1 MLLRNHDYKKWLD
14 VKGYDCENAE
24 FEKYGKK
31 IKIHDFIQEG
41 KDGTEAS
48 ELVKNA
54 GGLKQLKGALEKI
67 PSSDFVIDMNMDIIQ
82 ANRIL
87 KAGQIAQKEIER
99 QAKIDAEIEKINAEI
114 EKNKQQPKDGE

>member
-1 MLLRNHDYKKWLD
+1 MLLRNHDYKKWLN
-14 VKGYDCENAE
+14 VKGYDCENAT

-54 GGLKQLKGALEKI
+54 GGLKQLKGALENL
-67 PSSDFVIDMNMDIIQ
+67 PSSEITIDLNMDIIQ
-82 ANRIL
+82 ANKIL
-87 KAGQIAQKEIER
+87 KAGQVAQKELDR
-99 QAKIDAEIEKINAEI
+99 QAKIEAELAKINEEA
-114 EKNKQQPKDGE
+114 NKQQKKEGEE

>member
-1 MLLRNHDYKKWLD
+1 MLLRGHDYKKWLD

-24 FEKYGKK
+24 FKKYGKQ

-87 KAGQIAQKEIER
+87 KAGQVAQKEIEK
-99 QAKIDAEIEKINAEI
+99 QAKINAEIAKINAEI
-114 EKNKQQPKDGE
+114 ENNKPQPKDGE

>member
-24 FEKYGKK
+24 FKKYGKQ

-67 PSSDFVIDMNMDIIQ
+67 PSSDFVVDMNMDIIQ

-87 KAGQIAQKEIER
+87 KAGQVAQKEIER
-99 QAKIDAEIEKINAEI
+99 QAKINAEIAKINAEI
-114 EKNKQQPKDGE
+114 ENNKQQTKDGE